1 MLLLSVHLI
10 FHPGFYNFPCP
21 VKPKPGA
28 AVVLAAVGTASAHP
42 GDPDRVAGQA
52 GSIVGGEE
60 EGFIRSE
67 VEITH
72 AQGHSALIPVAVDPA
87 GLAGRQVL

>member
-21 VKPKPGA
+21 VKPEPGV

-72 AQGHSALIPVAVDPA
+72 AQGHSALIPAAVDPA